1 MGKGAKALA
10 VIVGF
15 AVLAAAG
22 VKAFQKPISYMLI
35 ARMLDQRMGRD
46 VIGSLPDGLHVGL
59 CGASG
64 PLMNQGRGSGCAFVI
79 AGKNFYVIDAGSGAA
94 GNIGGMG
101 LPAGQIK
108 SIFLTHFHSD
118 HIDGL
123 GELLMNRWVQGR
135 NTTPVPINGP
145 VGVTRVV
152 EGLREAYALDALYRT
167 AHHGADLVPPS
178 GNGGFAIPFDLGDDP
193 MAFKVI
199 LEADGLKVTAFNVNH
214 APIAPAVGYKFEYGG
229 RSVVISGDTSPS
241 ASVTAQ
247 ASGVDVLV
255 HEALQNTVIKMF
267 EAAAREQGMEGG
279 ARIMHDILDYHT
291 SPEQAAEIADKA
303 GADYLL
309 LYHIVPSLP
318 SFMEKAFLGDAGDYY
333 DGPIKIGTDGF
344 MLSLPSGTDEI
355 IEREML

>member
-1 MGKGAKALA
+1 MGKGAKALV
-10 VIVGF
+10 VIVGL
-15 AVLAAAG
+15 AVLVAAG
-22 VKAFQKPISYMLI
+22 VKAFQRPISYMLI
-35 ARMLDQRMGRD
+35 ARMLDQRMGGD
-46 VIGSLPDGLHVGL
+46 VVGDLPDGLHVGL

-79 AGKNFYVIDAGSGAA
+79 AGKNLYVIDAGSGAA
-94 GNIGGMG
+94 GNIGAMG
-101 LPAGQIK
+101 LPSGQIK

-135 NTTPVPINGP
+135 NRAPVPISGP

-167 AHHGADLVPPS
+167 AHHGEGIAPPS

-193 MAFKVI
+193 MASKVI

-229 RSVVISGDTSPS
+229 RSVVISGDTAPS

-247 ASGVDVLV
+247 AMGVDVLV

-267 EAAAREQGMEGG
+267 EATAREKGMKGN
-279 ARIMHDILDYHT
+279 AKILHDVLDYHT
-291 SPEQAAEIADKA
+291 SPEQAAEIAKKA
-303 GADYLL
+303 DADYLL

-318 SFMEKAFLGDAGDYY
+318 AFMDKAFLGDAGDYY

-344 MLSLPSGTDEI
+344 MLSLPSGSDEI
-355 IEREML
+355 IQRELL